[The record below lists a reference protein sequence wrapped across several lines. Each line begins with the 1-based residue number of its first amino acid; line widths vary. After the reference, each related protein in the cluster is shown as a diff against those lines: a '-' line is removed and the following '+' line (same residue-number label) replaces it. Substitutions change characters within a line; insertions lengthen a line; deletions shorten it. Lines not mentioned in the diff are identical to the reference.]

1 MAVELIRGLGIT
13 VVYYLACLAVALPV
27 RRFTRVPKEISRK
40 ALHFMLLGSVFIFTL
55 GFETWW
61 IAVIASV
68 LFMLIVLIVLAV
80 AERFLP
86 GYSRLMTERKAG
98 ELKRSA
104 TVIFVVFAILIT
116 ICWGLL
122 GEKHLVIASVMA
134 WGLGDAVAAL
144 VGKRFGR
151 HYLQNKYVEGKKSLE
166 GSLAMLVVT
175 FVTVLVI
182 LAVMGSHTWFE
193 YIPTAVNTAIVC
205 TLVELFTKK
214 GMDTI
219 TCPLAAACVL
229 IPMIHVLEIIT
240 ATRTLT

>member
-1 MAVELIRGLGIT
+1 MAVELFRGLGIA

-27 RRFTRVPKEISRK
+27 RHFARVPKEISRK

-61 IAVIASV
+61 LAAIASV

-86 GYSRLMTERKAG
+86 GYSRLLTERKAG

-104 TVIFVVFAILIT
+104 AVIFVVFAILIT

-122 GEKHLVIASVMA
+122 GEKYLVIASVMA
-134 WGLGDAVAAL
+134 WGLGDAAAAL
-144 VGKRFGR
+144 IGKRFGR
-151 HYLQNKYVEGKKSLE
+151 RHLEGKYVEGKKSLE
-166 GSLAMLVVT
+166 GSIAMLAVS
-175 FVTVLVI
+175 FVAVLVI
-182 LAVMGSHTWFE
+182 LSVMGPNQWYE
-193 YIPTAVNTAIVC
+193 YIPVALNTAIVC
-205 TLVELFTKK
+205 TLVELFTKN

-229 IPMIHVLEIIT
+229 IPMLSTLERIVG
-240 ATRTLT
+240 